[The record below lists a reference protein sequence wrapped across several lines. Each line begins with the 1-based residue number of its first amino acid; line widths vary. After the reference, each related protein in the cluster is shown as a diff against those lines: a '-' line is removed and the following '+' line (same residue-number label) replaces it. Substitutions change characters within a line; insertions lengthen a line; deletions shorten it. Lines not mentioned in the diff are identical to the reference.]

1 MSAASAGPRGVFLTL
16 EGGEGAGKS
25 TLAETL
31 VTRAREAG
39 CEVVA
44 CREPG
49 GTALGERLRGA
60 LLGATAGDAE
70 AAPPAPEAELLVF
83 AAARAQL
90 VAEVLRPALGRGALV
105 VCDRFSDSTTAY
117 QRYGRGLDAALVEA
131 VNGSATGGLSPDL
144 TLLLDLPPAEG
155 LARAS
160 AGEGRG
166 GDYVERE
173 QLAFHERVRAGYA
186 ALAAAEPARWL
197 VLDARASPETLAD
210 QAWARLAP
218 LLPVSAP
225 GAARPI

>member
-1 MSAASAGPRGVFLTL
+1 MSTASAVPRGLLLTL

-31 VTRAREAG
+31 TARAREAG

-49 GTALGERLRGA
+49 GTALGERLRDA
-60 LLGATAGDAE
+60 LLGATANDPSGAS
-70 AAPPAPEAELLVF
+70 PAPEAELLVF
-83 AAARAQL
+83 AAARSQL

-105 VCDRFSDSTTAY
+105 VCDRFADSTTAY
-117 QRYGRGLDAALVEA
+117 QRYGRGLDAALVAA
-131 VNGSATGGLSPDL
+131 VNEAATGGLAPDL

-155 LARAS
+155 LARAN
-160 AGEGRG
+160 AGEGMG

-173 QLAFHERVRAGYA
+173 QLTFHERVRAGYA
-186 ALAAAEPARWL
+186 ALAAAEPGRWL
-197 VLDARASPETLAD
+197 VLDARASPEALAD

-225 GAARPI
+225 GAAGPI